1 MGDLVVFTLFRSA
14 RPFTDADPNKERY
27 AGWWAAIE
35 ARVPR
40 PWQSFVMMAIVAAC
54 LLLPLPNE
62 FADYVLAR
70 TRKVNTSAILVI
82 SYVLNGIGIYALLW
96 LARRG

>member
-1 MGDLVVFTLFRSA
+1 
-14 RPFTDADPNKERY
+14 
-27 AGWWAAIE
+27 
-35 ARVPR
+35 
-40 PWQSFVMMAIVAAC
+40 MMAIVAAC

-70 TRKVNTSAILVI
+70 TRRVNTSAMLVI